1 LDERRTAWVLI
12 LVLAAQLVVLTL
24 RVPGAGGAGTV
35 VGALVLRVLGPVAR
49 AVTAAGSTLT
59 VTREDVALRGRLIH
73 ENRALRGEV
82 ERLKLQLLRFE
93 DLGGEMARLGEAVQY
108 AASPM
113 GEIRAADVVYVDH
126 ASWLRTLVL
135 YSGAVP
141 AHVDEPVL
149 APGGLVGRVVVVAG
163 PYAKVQLLTD
173 RAAAVGGMDLRN
185 RRQGVVRGSGDAA
198 DSLDFDYVPLQAEI
212 RPGDRVVTAGID
224 GVYPR
229 GIPVGTVVAVEPGGQ
244 LFHRIRLAPTVDFG
258 TLDQVYLLDHPA
270 LPGEVKKAIPGARR
284 R

>member
-12 LVLAAQLVVLTL
+12 LVLAAQLVVLTI
-24 RVPGAGGAGTV
+24 RVPGAGGAGTL
-35 VGALVLRVLGPVAR
+35 VGAFVLRVLGPVAR
-49 AVTAAGSTLT
+49 AVAATGSTLS
-59 VTREDVALRGRLIH
+59 VTREDMALRDHLIRD
-73 ENRALRGEV
+73 NRALRGEV

-135 YSGAVP
+135 YSGTVP
-141 AHVDEPVL
+141 AHVDQPVL

-185 RRQGVVRGSGDAA
+185 RRQGVVRGSGDAS

-244 LFHRIRLAPTVDFG
+244 LFHRIRLAAAVDFG

-270 LPGEVKKAIPGARR
+270 VPGEVKKAIPGARR

>member
-1 LDERRTAWVLI
+1 VDERRTGWVLL
-12 LVLAAQLVVLTL
+12 LVLATQLVVLTF
-24 RVPGAGGAGTV
+24 RVPGAASSSTLLGGF
-35 VGALVLRVLGPVAR
+35 VLRILGPVAR
-49 AVTAAGSTLT
+49 AVAATGETFT
-59 VTREDVALRGRLIH
+59 VTRDDVALRDRLIR
-73 ENRALRGEV
+73 ENRGLRREV
-82 ERLKLQLLRFE
+82 EELKLRLLRFD
-93 DLGGEMARLGEAVQY
+93 DLGGEMARLGDAVQY

-135 YSGAVP
+135 YSGKVAARVNQ
-141 AHVDEPVL
+141 PVL
-149 APGGLVGRVVVVAG
+149 SPAGLVGRVVLVAG
-163 PYAKVQLLTD
+163 PYAKVQLITD

-185 RRQGVVRGSGDAA
+185 RRQGVVRGSGDVS

-229 GIPVGTVVAVEPGGQ
+229 GVPVGTVAAVEPGGQ
-244 LFHRIRLAPTVDFG
+244 LFHRIRMVPAVDFG
-258 TLDQVYLLDHPA
+258 TLDQVYLLDHLPV
-270 LPGEVKKAIPGARR
+270 PGEVEKAIPGARR

>member
-1 LDERRTAWVLI
+1 
-12 LVLAAQLVVLTL
+12 
-24 RVPGAGGAGTV
+24 
-35 VGALVLRVLGPVAR
+35 
-49 AVTAAGSTLT
+49 
-59 VTREDVALRGRLIH
+59 
-73 ENRALRGEV
+73 
-82 ERLKLQLLRFE
+82 
-93 DLGGEMARLGEAVQY
+93 
-108 AASPM
+108 
-113 GEIRAADVVYVDH
+113 
-126 ASWLRTLVL
+126 
-135 YSGAVP
+135 
-141 AHVDEPVL
+141 
-149 APGGLVGRVVVVAG
+149 
-163 PYAKVQLLTD
+163 
-173 RAAAVGGMDLRN
+173 MDLRN
-185 RRQGVVRGSGDAA
+185 RRQGVVRGSGDAS

>member
-12 LVLAAQLVVLTL
+12 LVLAAQLVVLTI
-24 RVPGAGGAGTV
+24 RVPGAGGAGTL
-35 VGALVLRVLGPVAR
+35 VGAFVLRVLGPVAR
-49 AVTAAGSTLT
+49 AVAATGSTLS
-59 VTREDVALRGRLIH
+59 VTREDMALRDHLIRD
-73 ENRALRGEV
+73 NRALRGEV

-135 YSGAVP
+135 YSGTVP
-141 AHVDEPVL
+141 ARIDQPVL
-149 APGGLVGRVVVVAG
+149 APAGLVGRVVVVAG
-163 PYAKVQLLTD
+163 PYAKVQLITD
-173 RAAAVGGMDLRN
+173 RAAAVGAMDLRN
-185 RRQGVVRGSGDAA
+185 RRQGVVRGSGDSS
-198 DSLDFDYVPLQAEI
+198 DSLAFDYVPLQAEI
-212 RPGDRVVTAGID
+212 RPGDRIVTAGID

-270 LPGEVKKAIPGARR
+270 VPGEVKKAIPGARR

>member
-1 LDERRTAWVLI
+1 VDERRTGWVLL
-12 LVLAAQLVVLTL
+12 LVLATQLVVLTF
-24 RVPGAGGAGTV
+24 RVPGAASSSTLLGGF
-35 VGALVLRVLGPVAR
+35 VLRILGPVAR
-49 AVTAAGSTLT
+49 AVAATGETFT
-59 VTREDVALRGRLIH
+59 VTRDDVALRDRLIR
-73 ENRALRGEV
+73 ENRGLRREI
-82 ERLKLQLLRFE
+82 EELKLRLLRFD
-93 DLGGEMARLGEAVQY
+93 DLGGEMARLGDAVQY

-135 YSGAVP
+135 YSGKVAARVNQ
-141 AHVDEPVL
+141 PVL
-149 APGGLVGRVVVVAG
+149 SPAGLVGRVVLVAG
-163 PYAKVQLLTD
+163 PYAKVQLITD

-185 RRQGVVRGSGDAA
+185 RRQGVVRGSGDVS

-229 GIPVGTVVAVEPGGQ
+229 GVPVGTVAAVEPGGQ
-244 LFHRIRLAPTVDFG
+244 LFHRIRLVPAVDFG
-258 TLDQVYLLDHPA
+258 TLDQVYLLDHLPV
-270 LPGEVKKAIPGARR
+270 PGEVEKAIPGARR

>member
-1 LDERRTAWVLI
+1 MDERRTAWILI
-12 LVLAAQLVVLTL
+12 LVLTAQLVVLTI
-24 RVPGAGGAGTV
+24 RVPGAGGAGTLA
-35 VGALVLRVLGPVAR
+35 GAFVLRVLGPVAR
-49 AVTAAGSTLT
+49 AVAAVGSTLT
-59 VTREDVALRGRLIH
+59 VTREDMALRDHLIRD
-73 ENRALRGEV
+73 NRALRREV
-82 ERLKLQLLRFE
+82 ERLELQLLRFE
-93 DLGGEMARLGEAVQY
+93 DLGGEMARLGDAVQY

-126 ASWLRTLVL
+126 ASWLRTLIL
-135 YSGAVP
+135 YSGSVP
-141 AHVDEPVL
+141 ARVDQPVL

-185 RRQGVVRGSGDAA
+185 RRQGVVRGSGDAS
-198 DSLDFDYVPLQAEI
+198 DSLELDYVPLQAEI
-212 RPGDRVVTAGID
+212 RPGDRIVTAGID

-244 LFHRIRLAPTVDFG
+244 LFHRIRLAPSVDFG

-270 LPGEVKKAIPGARR
+270 VPAEVKKAIPGARR